1 MSGFIKTLI
10 SSVSGFGFS
19 KVFSAKGTLGG
30 DYKDRQFMQHSG
42 FSSIPKEGAQAV
54 VLKRGENYICV
65 ATADNPDDVPNL
77 QNAGDV
83 AIYASSDYI
92 VKISA
97 SGNIE
102 IKGNGSPGSIVLG
115 DGVADNL
122 MKDSVIIKYNTH
134 VHTGGVLP
142 GALTGPPDT
151 GLYDPTDATTQ
162 LKGS

>member
-19 KVFSAKGTLGG
+19 KIFSAKGALGG
-30 DYKDRQFMQHSG
+30 DYKDRQFFQHSG
-42 FSSIPKEGAQAV
+42 FSSIPREGAQAL

-65 ATADNPDDVPNL
+65 ATADNPNDVPNL

-97 SGNIE
+97 SGEIE
-102 IKGNGSPGSIVLG
+102 IIGNGSAGSIGLG
-115 DGVADNL
+115 NGSLKNL
-122 MKDSVIIKYNTH
+122 VDERIVTILESATMPVS
-134 VHTGGVLP
+134 
-142 GALTGPPDT
+142 GATAGPYVVGT
-151 GLYDPTDATTQ
+151 FSNVTTSEV
-162 LKGS
+162 KAS